1 MCNKKS
7 DLFGELMLGP
17 YIVSDKDTEVIDW
30 IHGDS
35 NWMHGDTNE
44 ISVVNVR
51 MSEYDIEYL
60 IEHLMVHILN
70 LIDGNPMGGSVS
82 DIDGQEQLQNW
93 RLINILIKSGAITQD
108 DVKEKYF
115 DICEVFQT
123 DDNEVVGLFDRYI
136 GIA

>member
-17 YIVSDKDTEVIDW
+17 CIVSDKDTEVIDW

-44 ISVVNVR
+44 ILVANVR

-60 IEHLMVHILN
+60 IEHLMLNILN
-70 LIDGNPMGGSVS
+70 LIDGILMEGSVP

-93 RLINILIKSGAITQD
+93 RLINILIKSGAIRKN
-108 DVKEKYF
+108 DVKEKF
-115 DICEVFQT
+115 DNILGCNT
-123 DDNEVVGLFDRYI
+123 DDDEVLNLFDRYI
-136 GIA
+136 V